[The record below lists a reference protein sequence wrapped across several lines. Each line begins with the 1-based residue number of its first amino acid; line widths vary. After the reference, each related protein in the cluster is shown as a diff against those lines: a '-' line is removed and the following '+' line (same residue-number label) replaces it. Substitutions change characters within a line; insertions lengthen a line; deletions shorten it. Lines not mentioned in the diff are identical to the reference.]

1 MTDNPMNLPVTHV
14 LRGTKADPTIINII
28 NAIPKTMPL
37 DLTQLRG
44 MGMLNSHKYREI
56 FITICT
62 KHGYSPEV
70 QFYIILA
77 ATIVKDPE
85 RIKRGLAPHARI
97 PVVAQVIKFYTSNSV
112 KYVGDVRPATMF
124 KLFPTVKIPES
135 FPSVAAICYVL
146 VEGKGVKPSDLVWMM
161 ARNLWFCQLQVNE
174 ELMKVQKDWEEVEYW
189 GIKEDTGMVQGSKF
203 AGTRAVPASFKFNL
217 DIWKTKSKD
226 NYSLMLA
233 DGQVWEGEITP
244 ARLEDF
250 IKAVIKFHNVEVVE
264 VVPEIEVVQAAKTES
279 LLDKGMS
286 FLFGNKEAEKK
297 EAENKELEKK
307 EMEKK
312 AAAKTLAE
320 VAEEGLPA
328 LEDGGDE
335 GVEDGQGDQEE
346 GDQDGQGGPD
356 GGDVGE
362 EGEVGGDDAFEE
374 LGDEEDVPELAEEG
388 DDGAQAASED
398 DAFLDAKRRIYPS
411 PAQFRVF
418 VKKQTNS
425 TDKIGKLMEAYLE
438 FYSKPEDPET
448 IKESFNTIV
457 AIGRSL
463 DVTLAPDEFSM

>member
-1 MTDNPMNLPVTHV
+1 MTDNSMNLPITHV

-28 NAIPKTMPL
+28 NAIPKTMAL
-37 DLTQLRG
+37 DLSELRG

-62 KHGYSPEV
+62 KFGYSPEV

-124 KLFPTVKIPES
+124 KLFPTVKIPET
-135 FPSVAAICYVL
+135 FPNISAICFVL

-161 ARNLWFCQLQVNE
+161 PRNLWFCQLQVNE
-174 ELMKVQKDWEEVEYW
+174 ELMKAQKDWEEVEYW

-203 AGTRAVPASFKFNL
+203 TGTRTATASFKFNL
-217 DIWKTKSKD
+217 DIWKTKSND
-226 NYSLMLA
+226 NYPLMLA

-264 VVPEIEVVQAAKTES
+264 VVPEIEVVQAAATES
-279 LLDKGMS
+279 LLDKGLT
-286 FLFGNKEAEKK
+286 FFFGNKEVEKK
-297 EAENKELEKK
+297 EAERKELEKK
-307 EMEKK
+307 EAEKK
-312 AAAKTLAE
+312 AAAKALADA
-320 VAEEGLPA
+320 AEEGLPA
-328 LEDGGDE
+328 LEGGGDE
-335 GVEDGQGDQEE
+335 DGEDGQADQEE
-346 GDQDGQGGPD
+346 GVQDGQGGPD

-362 EGEVGGDDAFEE
+362 EGEVGGDGALEE
-374 LGDEEDVPELAEEG
+374 LSDEEDVPDLGEED
-388 DDGAQAASED
+388 DDGAQAVGED
-398 DAFLDAKRRIYPS
+398 EVFLEAKRRVYPT
-411 PAQFRVF
+411 PAQFRVY
-418 VKKQTNS
+418 VKRQTKN

-438 FYSKPEDPET
+438 FYNKPEDPET
-448 IKESFNTIV
+448 LKESFNTII
-457 AIGRSL
+457 AISQSL
-463 DVTLAPDEFSM
+463 NVTLAPDFSA